1 MVPMRLFGGE
11 FSGVAGGA
19 GVPFLDD
26 STRMGGSE
34 RAVSISS
41 PTLKM
46 CLRSAR

>member
-1 MVPMRLFGGE
+1 MVPMRLLCGE
-11 FSGVAGGA
+11 LSGVAGA
-19 GVPFLDD
+19 GVLFFDD
-26 STRMGGSE
+26 NTRRGGSE

>member
-1 MVPMRLFGGE
+1 MVPMRLLGGE
-11 FSGVAGGA
+11 FSGVAGA

-26 STRMGGSE
+26 RMRMGGSE